1 MKFLNIIRHSESE
14 TNSKDDFLRTLND
27 EGIKDAINL
36 DNYLIQHNFKKH
48 KIICSTSKRTRETLG
63 YLQNSLNPE
72 SKVIFSQDA
81 YLGTFKK
88 LLKEITLE
96 AKNTR
101 TITLIG
107 HNPGLSD
114 LLSYLIGNYDMRD
127 MGTTS
132 IASLSFY
139 NQGQDITYEGTAKLD
154 FFVQSKNNIIIDL

>member
-1 MKFLNIIRHSESE
+1 M
-14 TNSKDDFLRTLND
+14 
-27 EGIKDAINL
+27 
-36 DNYLIQHNFKKH
+36 
-48 KIICSTSKRTRETLG
+48 
-63 YLQNSLNPE
+63 NPE
-72 SKVIFSQDA
+72 SKVIYSQDA

-114 LLSYLIGNYDMRD
+114 LLSYLIGNYDTRD

-139 NQGQDITYEGTAKLD
+139 NQGQNITYEGTAKLD